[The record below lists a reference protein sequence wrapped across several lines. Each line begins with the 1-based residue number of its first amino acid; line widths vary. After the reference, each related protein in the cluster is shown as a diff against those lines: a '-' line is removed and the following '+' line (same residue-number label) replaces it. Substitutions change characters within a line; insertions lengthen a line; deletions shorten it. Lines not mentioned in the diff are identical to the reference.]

1 MIQVTALYNHPQD
14 PTAFDE
20 HYQAVQ
26 IPLVKKLLGLKGF
39 TTAKPASLNPKE
51 SSPYYLI
58 TNLYFED
65 MGTLQTALQSPE
77 GQAVV
82 SDIPNFATGGVSL
95 LGGEVQVYDP
105 VLIG

>member
-1 MIQVTALYNHPQD
+1 MIQVTTLYNHPQD

-20 HYQAVQ
+20 HYQTVH
-26 IPLVKKLLGLKGF
+26 IPLVKKLLGIKGF
-39 TTAKPASLNPKE
+39 TTAKPTSLNPNE

-77 GQAVV
+77 GQAMV

-95 LGGEVQVYDP
+95 LAGEVQVYDP